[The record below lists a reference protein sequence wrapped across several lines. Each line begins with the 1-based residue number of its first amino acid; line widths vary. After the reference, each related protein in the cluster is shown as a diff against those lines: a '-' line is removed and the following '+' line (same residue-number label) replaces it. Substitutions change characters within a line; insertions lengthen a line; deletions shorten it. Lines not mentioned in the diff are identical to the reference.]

1 MHPLL
6 SMGLSND
13 QGAFPLPVKHVLGTE
28 NPQALL
34 GLYVGASHTMDRR
47 SETSLKIYI
56 IVASG
61 MKPLEGVDNLF
72 IKLGI
77 ISIRLVY
84 FTLSLLS

>member
-1 MHPLL
+1 
-6 SMGLSND
+6 
-13 QGAFPLPVKHVLGTE
+13 
-28 NPQALL
+28 
-34 GLYVGASHTMDRR
+34 MDRR
-47 SETSLKIYI
+47 SETSLKKYI